1 MIKIDLIT
9 GLLGA
14 GKTSFIKKYA
24 EYFIK
29 KGERISIIENDY
41 GAVNVDRM
49 LLQELEGEKCDIEMI
64 IGDNDYE
71 THTRRF
77 RTKLISLG
85 MLGYDRV
92 IIEPSGIYDT
102 DEFFDVLSEEPL
114 NRWYK
119 IENVIGIIDAKM
131 DRELSSEMEYML
143 VSQSADCGL
152 LLFSHK
158 DAGEETIKVTLEKLN
173 AALRKYHCER
183 SFSRENILPVEM
195 HKLTEEELE
204 QVETCGY
211 ALYDHVKIQLQ
222 GKESFESLFFYELKW
237 TKEKAK
243 EVCQILLNDRSFGK
257 IIRIKGFL
265 QEKEKWWELNATQEK
280 IRLQPIE
287 KGQNA
292 IIVIGEQ
299 LKKEKI
305 NKHIYG

>member
-158 DAGEETIKVTLEKLN
+158 DAGEETIKATLEKLN
-173 AALRKYHCER
+173 AALKKYHCER
-183 SFSRENILPVEM
+183 SFSWENILPVEM

-222 GKESFESLFFYELKW
+222 SKESFESLFFYELKW

-243 EVCQILLNDRSFGK
+243 EVCQTLLNDRRFGK

-280 IRLQPIE
+280 ISLQPIE

-299 LKKEKI
+299 LEKDKI
-305 NKHIYG
+305 NKCIYG